1 LFETRSLP
9 ALDRRSAVKVYALSR
24 KSFSSVPVFLIQQSC
39 RSSTFGLRRF
49 QNIRDIRVIRGLKH
63 QAFTDNAD
71 GGAED
76 QTECTESTK
85 SIETLSAPA
94 LLGAT
99 HRAFAFYLG
108 NPISSIPAFLLSL
121 FESV

>member
-1 LFETRSLP
+1 MGGQRI
-9 ALDRRSAVKVYALSR
+9 R
-24 KSFSSVPVFLIQQSC
+24 
-39 RSSTFGLRRF
+39 
-49 QNIRDIRVIRGLKH
+49 QNV
-63 QAFTDNAD
+63 QNQ
-71 GGAED
+71 GAED